1 MPAANRYFYH
11 LQKSMRPKFHALKV
25 SDIRRETRDCV
36 SVAFA
41 VPAELKENYQFQQGQ
56 YLTLRETIDGEDLRR
71 SYSICSGI
79 NDGELRVAVKEVK
92 NGRFSS
98 WVNRHLKAGHEMQVM
113 TPTGHFTSLLDAKNA
128 KNYLLFAAGSG
139 ITPIMSIA
147 KSVLQTEPNSEVT
160 LVFGNRLFHS
170 IIFRDELENMKDRY
184 LGRFRVFHVLS
195 GEPNEVELF
204 SGRITQEKL
213 EGFSKTF
220 LQIEKADEIFVC
232 GPEPIIRC
240 VSEFMKSKG
249 IEDNK
254 VHFELFATPGDGQPK
269 KETESEVETIADTG
283 KKCAVTV
290 VFDGQET
297 NFFMPM
303 NGTALLDAAQQSGMD
318 IPFSCKGGMCC
329 TCRAHLSEGTA
340 KMKVNYAL
348 EPGEVEMGYVLTC
361 QAVPTSEKVTVDFD
375 RH

>member
-1 MPAANRYFYH
+1 
-11 LQKSMRPKFHALKV
+11 MRPKFHPLKV
-25 SDIRRETRDCV
+25 SDIRRESRDCV
-36 SVAFA
+36 SVAFE
-41 VPAELKENYQFQQGQ
+41 VPQELKENYQFKQGQ

-79 NDGELRVAVKEVK
+79 HDGELRVAVKEVK
-92 NGRFSS
+92 HGKFST
-98 WVNRHLKAGHEMQVM
+98 WINRKLQAGHEMQVM
-113 TPTGHFTSLLDAKNA
+113 TPTGHFTSVLDPSQS

-147 KSVLQTEPNSEVT
+147 KSVLQTEPKSEVT
-160 LVFGNRLFHS
+160 LVFGNRLFLS
-170 IIFRDELENMKDRY
+170 IIFREELENMKDRY

-204 SGRITQEKL
+204 TGRINHDKL
-213 EGFSKTF
+213 EAFSKTF
-220 LQIEKADEIFVC
+220 LQIDQADEIFIC
-232 GPEPIIRC
+232 GPEPMIRS
-240 VSEFMKSKG
+240 VSEFMKSKN
-249 IEDNK
+249 INDTK
-254 VHFELFATPGDGQPK
+254 VHFELFATPGDGQRKPEEPK
-269 KETESEVETIADTG
+269 EETAADTR

-290 VFDGQET
+290 IFDGQET

-329 TCRAHLSEGTA
+329 TCRAHLTEGSA

-375 RH
+375 QH